1 MAINQCECRNLIC
14 KHIKRNGEMIMIRKQ
29 FGTIRK
35 LASGKYQARYFLDG
49 VQQAARTL
57 DDKPMTFATY
67 DLARKFLNQLEL
79 DLDKGINPYEIE
91 RARKK
96 SQSYTLRQR
105 VEMYVDPIAGARL
118 THKPLRAATVRN
130 YEHLSKNY
138 LFRQIDGF
146 CLSEML
152 ITEITRADVRK
163 WYQLIQSQCV
173 SGQSEI
179 KTRAHP
185 ARAWARSEGIP
196 TALHGR
202 IDQEL
207 ITQWINAGA
216 PMIKSYRKTNSGIVQ
231 LAKAYTFL
239 HAIFNV
245 ALEDEIIEQ
254 NPCRIKGA
262 GQPKHPERPIA
273 TLEQLAALAS
283 EVPERYKLSVILAAF
298 TSIRSSE
305 LFGLQRK
312 HINPLHRTLKIE
324 HQLTQYASD
333 PEMFVAPKTDSSL
346 RTVPI
351 PDDLMGA
358 INEHLEKFVTDPNP
372 DALIFTTSN
381 GLPLYKGRKS
391 WWVTAKRRLN
401 LDHLHFHDLRHT
413 GQSLALANGASI
425 KDLQRRA
432 GQSTAQ
438 AAQMYL
444 HGSIERDQ
452 IVADSLNP
460 DVSKTLNLIN
470 RKRVS

>member
-1 MAINQCECRNLIC
+1 
-14 KHIKRNGEMIMIRKQ
+14 MIMKRKQ

-49 VQQAARTL
+49 VQQSVRTL

-67 DLARKFLNQLEL
+67 DQARKFLNQLEL

-91 RARKK
+91 KSRKK
-96 SQSYTLRQR
+96 SQSYTLRER
-105 VEMYVDPIAGARL
+105 VEMYLDPASGARL
-118 THKPLRAATVRN
+118 THKPLARSTVRN

-138 LFRQIDGF
+138 LSRQFEGF
-146 CLSEML
+146 CLFEMS

-163 WYQLIQSQCV
+163 WHQLIQSQCV

-179 KTRAHP
+179 KTKAHP
-185 ARAWARSEGIP
+185 ARNWARSQGIP
-196 TALHGR
+196 TAMHGR
-202 IDQEL
+202 IDQKLIEL
-207 ITQWINAGA
+207 WIKSGA
-216 PMIKSYRKTNSGIVQ
+216 PIIKSYRKQNSGIVQ
-231 LAKAYTFL
+231 VAKAYTL
-239 HAIFNV
+239 LKAIFNV
-245 ALEDEIIEQ
+245 ALEDGLIES

-273 TLEQLAALAS
+273 TLDQLAALAY

-324 HQLTQYASD
+324 HQLTQYAND
-333 PEMFVAPKTDSSL
+333 PEMFIAPKTESSL
-346 RTVPI
+346 RTVQI

-358 INEHLEKFVTDPNP
+358 INEHLEKYVLDPNP

-438 AAQMYL
+438 AAQIYL
-444 HGSIERDQ
+444 HGSAERDQ
-452 IVADSLNP
+452 IIAASLNP

-470 RKRVS
+470 QKKVS